1 MPLVFDKDCIEP
13 VGFLGDMIILTVWI
27 LPAPEYGIF
36 SHLFV
41 LSSVSFIS
49 ALWFSKYRYI
59 TPKKVYT

>member
-27 LPAPEYGIF
+27 LPAPEYGMF